1 MRKSNGSQGV
11 GSSYSTN
18 EATVTVVEER
28 RRHKIDLGKETFTA
42 RRGGEEMETKLARI
56 AEMAKA
62 DPDLQFTSIG
72 HLINA
77 EALIKSHE
85 GMKIGKATGVD
96 GITKETYEA
105 NLEENVENLMG
116 RLKQKSY
123 RPLPARRTYIPK
135 DEKSMRP
142 LGIPAYED
150 KLVQHALKN
159 VLEAI
164 YEQDF
169 MDFSYGFRPKRSMH
183 DALKKLNRII
193 ERRKISYVVDA
204 DIKGFFNH
212 VDHEWLIKFLRLR
225 IGDPNILRLVRRML
239 KVGIQEDG
247 DFEPTEEGT
256 PQGSVASPILANIYL
271 HYVLDSWFEITV
283 KKQCKGQ
290 AEIVR
295 FADDF
300 VCCFQYKEDA
310 ERFYSALVLR
320 LDKFNLSVA
329 EEKTKI
335 IAFGRFAEENNRMS
349 GQGKPDTFDFLGFT
363 HYCSKSQKGRFRVKR
378 KTSGKK
384 FKQKVKTMK
393 TWIKFNRHMEQ
404 KEFLK
409 IIRSKL
415 AGHYRYYGI
424 TDNSEKMQAYYF
436 ITIKLMFKWLNRRS
450 QRRSFTWERYNEI
463 LKEFKLPKPRIYV
476 NIYD

>member
-1 MRKSNGSQGV
+1 MG
-11 GSSYSTN
+11 
-18 EATVTVVEER
+18 
-28 RRHKIDLGKETFTA
+28 
-42 RRGGEEMETKLARI
+42 TKLARI

-62 DPDLQFTSIG
+62 APELKFTSIG
-72 HLINA
+72 HFINA

-85 GMKIGKATGVD
+85 KMEIGKATGVD
-96 GITKETYEA
+96 GVTKETYEV
-105 NLEENVENLMG
+105 NLEANVENLMG
-116 RLKQKSY
+116 RLKQRSY
-123 RPLPARRTYIPK
+123 KPQPARRTYIPK

-150 KLVQHALKN
+150 KLVQDALKN

-169 MDFSYGFRPKRSMH
+169 MDFSFGFRPKRSMH
-183 DALKKLNRII
+183 DALKKLNKII
-193 ERRKISYVVDA
+193 EGGKISYVVDA

-212 VDHEWLIKFLRLR
+212 VDHEWLMKFLELR

-239 KVGIQEDG
+239 KAGIQEDG
-247 DFEPTEEGT
+247 EFEPTEEGT
-256 PQGSVASPILANIYL
+256 PQGSVVSPILANIYL
-271 HYVLDSWFEITV
+271 HYVLDNWFELAV
-283 KKQCKGQ
+283 KKQCRGQ

-300 VCCFQYKEDA
+300 VCCFQYKGDA
-310 ERFYSALVLR
+310 ERFYAALLLR
-320 LDKFNLSVA
+320 LNKFNLNVA

-335 IAFGRFAEENNRMS
+335 FEFGRFAEGNSRKRGN
-349 GQGKPDTFDFLGFT
+349 GKPETFDFLGFT
-363 HYCSKSQKGRFRVKR
+363 HYCSKSRNGAFRVKR
-378 KTSGKK
+378 KTSGRK
-384 FKQKVKTMK
+384 FKQKVKAMK
-393 TWIKFNRHMEQ
+393 TWIKVNRHMEQ

-424 TDNSEKMQAYYF
+424 TDNAKSMQSYYF
-436 ITIKLMFKWLNRRS
+436 ITINLMFKWLNRRS
-450 QRRSFTWERYNEI
+450 QRRSFTRERFYEV
-463 LKEFKLPKPRIYV
+463 LKYFRLPQPRIYV

>member
-1 MRKSNGSQGV
+1 
-11 GSSYSTN
+11 
-18 EATVTVVEER
+18 
-28 RRHKIDLGKETFTA
+28 
-42 RRGGEEMETKLARI
+42 METKLARI

-62 DPDLQFTSIG
+62 NPELRFTSIG

-77 EALIKSHE
+77 QALIKSHE
-85 GMKIGKATGVD
+85 GMKVGKATGID
-96 GITKETYEA
+96 GVTKETYEA
-105 NLEENVENLMG
+105 NLEVNVENLTG
-116 RLKQKSY
+116 RLKQKGY
-123 RPLPARRTYIPK
+123 IPQPARRVYIPK

-159 VLEAI
+159 ILEAI

-169 MDFSYGFRPKRSMH
+169 MDFSYGFRPRRSMH
-183 DALKKLNRII
+183 DALKKLNEII
-193 ERRKISYVVDA
+193 ERGKISYVVDA

-212 VDHEWLIKFLRLR
+212 VDHEWLMRFLELR
-225 IGDPNILRLVRRML
+225 IGDPNILHLVRRML
-239 KVGIQEDG
+239 KAGIQEDG
-247 DFEPTEEGT
+247 EFEPTEEGT
-256 PQGSVASPILANIYL
+256 PQGSVASPLLANVYL
-271 HYVLDSWFEITV
+271 HYVLDIWFAVTV

-310 ERFYSALVLR
+310 ERFYDALLLR
-320 LDKFNLSVA
+320 LGKFKLNVA

-335 IAFGRFAEENNRMS
+335 IEFGRFAESS
-349 GQGKPDTFDFLGFT
+349 GKRRGEGKPKTFDFLGFT
-363 HYCSKSQKGRFRVKR
+363 HYCSKSQRGAFRVKR

-384 FKQKVKTMK
+384 FKLKVKALK

-404 KEFLK
+404 GEFLK
-409 IIRSKL
+409 TIRSKL

-424 TDNSEKMQAYYF
+424 TDNSERMKSYYY
-436 ITIKLMFKWLNRRS
+436 ITINLMFKWLNRRS
-450 QRRSFTWERYNEI
+450 QRRSFTRERYYEV
-463 LKEFKLPKPRIYV
+463 LKDFKLPKPRIYV
-476 NIYD
+476 NIYK

>member
-1 MRKSNGSQGV
+1 
-11 GSSYSTN
+11 
-18 EATVTVVEER
+18 
-28 RRHKIDLGKETFTA
+28 
-42 RRGGEEMETKLARI
+42 METKLARI

-62 DPDLQFTSIG
+62 DRELRFTSIG

-77 EALIKSHE
+77 EALKKSHKE
-85 GMKIGKATGVD
+85 MKTGKATGVD
-96 GITKETYEA
+96 GVTKETYEK
-105 NLEENVENLMG
+105 NLAGNVERLVG

-123 RPLPARRTYIPK
+123 RPQPARRTYIPK

-150 KLVQHALKN
+150 KLVQDVLKN

-169 MDFSYGFRPKRSMH
+169 EDFSYGFRPKRSMH
-183 DALKKLNRII
+183 NALKKLNRII
-193 ERRKISYVVDA
+193 EQGKISYVVDA

-212 VDHEWLIKFLRLR
+212 VDHDWLMKFLKLR
-225 IGDPNILRLVRRML
+225 IGDPNILRLVKRML
-239 KVGIQEDG
+239 KAGIQEDG
-247 DFEPTEEGT
+247 NFEPTEEGT
-256 PQGSVASPILANIYL
+256 PQGSAASPIFANIYL
-271 HYVLDSWFEITV
+271 HYVLDIWFERAV
-283 KKQCKGQ
+283 KKRCKGQ

-310 ERFYSALVLR
+310 ERFYAALLTR
-320 LDKFNLSVA
+320 LNKFNLDVA

-335 IAFGRFAEENNRMS
+335 IEFGRFAEENNRKN
-349 GQGKPDTFDFLGFT
+349 GKRKPDTFDFLGFT
-363 HYCSKSQKGRFRVKR
+363 HYCSKSQRGAFRVKR
-378 KTSGKK
+378 ETSGKK
-384 FKQKVKTMK
+384 FKQKVKAMK

-404 KEFLK
+404 RGFLK
-409 IIRSKL
+409 VIRSKL

-424 TDNSEKMQAYYF
+424 TDNGEKLQSYYF
-436 ITIKLMFKWLNRRS
+436 ITVNLMFKWLNRRS
-450 QRRSFTWERYNEI
+450 QRRSFTWERYTEVVE
-463 LKEFKLPKPRIYV
+463 KFELPKPRIYV

>member
-1 MRKSNGSQGV
+1 
-11 GSSYSTN
+11 
-18 EATVTVVEER
+18 
-28 RRHKIDLGKETFTA
+28 
-42 RRGGEEMETKLARI
+42 METKLARI

-62 DPDLQFTSIG
+62 DPKLRFTSIG

-77 EALIKSHE
+77 QALRKSHE
-85 GMKIGKATGVD
+85 GMEVGKATGVD
-96 GITKETYEA
+96 GVTKETYEK
-105 NLEENVENLMG
+105 NLGVNIENLMG

-123 RPLPARRTYIPK
+123 RPKPARRTYIPK

-150 KLVQHALKN
+150 KLVQDALKH

-193 ERRKISYVVDA
+193 EGGKISYVVDA

-212 VDHEWLIKFLRLR
+212 VDHEWLLKFLELR

-239 KVGIQEDG
+239 KAGIQEEG
-247 DFEPTEEGT
+247 AFEPTEEGT
-256 PQGSVASPILANIYL
+256 PQGSVVSPILANIYL
-271 HYVLDSWFEITV
+271 HYVLDIWFEKVV

-310 ERFYSALVLR
+310 DRFYAALLLR
-320 LDKFNLSVA
+320 LEKFKLSVA

-335 IAFGRFAEENNRMS
+335 IEFGRFAEMNSKRRGER
-349 GQGKPDTFDFLGFT
+349 KPKTFDFLGFT
-363 HYCSKSQKGRFRVKR
+363 HYCSKSLKGSFRVKR

-384 FKQKVKTMK
+384 FKQKVKALK
-393 TWIKFNRHMEQ
+393 TWIKFNRHMRQE
-404 KEFLK
+404 EFLK

-424 TDNSEKMQAYYF
+424 TDNAEKMQSYYI
-436 ITIKLMFKWLNRRS
+436 ITINLMFKWLNRRS
-450 QRRSFTWERYNEI
+450 QRKSFTRERFYEI
-463 LKEFKLPKPRIYV
+463 LTHFNLPKPRIYV
-476 NIYD
+476 NIYK

>member
-1 MRKSNGSQGV
+1 
-11 GSSYSTN
+11 
-18 EATVTVVEER
+18 
-28 RRHKIDLGKETFTA
+28 
-42 RRGGEEMETKLARI
+42 METKLARI

-62 DPDLQFTSIG
+62 DPNVQFNSIG

-77 EALIKSHE
+77 RTLIESHE
-85 GMKIGKATGVD
+85 GMETGKATGVD
-96 GITKETYEA
+96 SVTKETYEV
-105 NLEENVENLMG
+105 NLEANVENLVR
-116 RLKQKSY
+116 RLKQRSY

-159 VLEAI
+159 LLEAI

-183 DALKKLNRII
+183 DALKKLNGII
-193 ERRKISYVVDA
+193 ERGKISYVVDA
-204 DIKGFFNH
+204 DIRGFFNH
-212 VDHEWLIKFLRLR
+212 VDHEWLMKFLELR

-239 KVGIQEDG
+239 KAGIQEDG
-247 DFEPTEEGT
+247 EFEPTEEGT

-271 HYVLDSWFEITV
+271 HYVLDSWFAVTV

-300 VCCFQYKEDA
+300 VCCFQNKEDA
-310 ERFYSALVLR
+310 ERFYAALLLR
-320 LDKFNLSVA
+320 LDKFKLNVA

-335 IAFGRFAEENNRMS
+335 IEFGRFAEDDCKRRGE
-349 GQGKPDTFDFLGFT
+349 GKPKTFDFLGFT
-363 HYCSKSQKGRFRVKR
+363 HYCSKSQKGAFRVKR

-384 FKQKVKTMK
+384 FKQKVKAIK
-393 TWIKFNRHMEQ
+393 TWIKVNRHMEQ
-404 KEFLK
+404 GEFLK
-409 IIRSKL
+409 RVRSKL

-424 TDNSEKMQAYYF
+424 TDNTEKMNSYYF
-436 ITIKLMFKWLNRRS
+436 ITVKLMFKWLNRRS
-450 QRRSFTWERYNEI
+450 QRRSFTWERFLEVQ
-463 LKEFKLPKPRIYV
+463 KEFKLPKPRIYV